1 MVKNLEL
8 FNTPVH
14 SLYHYTNME
23 ALINILKTNT
33 LWATDCKYLND
44 LSETKNMDKI
54 YNELLETENKGL
66 YDYIT
71 EIKERGEPERAENK
85 KQSYFLSFTTE
96 KDSIA
101 LWNYFGENG
110 VALEFDLLGLSYN
123 NGGDEITVLDKNNE
137 SITVPSEIIYGKIK
151 YNDCEIKKLY
161 CKLFEPKATDSD
173 NDITENHIEFIRSAL
188 TLDNINYFKKD
199 NGFSYESEYRIVI
212 NLNKKDSTNIE
223 HFRVKNGLII
233 PYIAIIFGHYLFSLK
248 SITINPKQNDC
259 MIEEG
264 IKRLLI
270 ANKNNNIPIH
280 RSNSKIRW

>member
-1 MVKNLEL
+1 MVRNLEL
-8 FNTPVH
+8 FNTPVY

-44 LSETKNMDKI
+44 LSETKTMDNI
-54 YNELLETENKGL
+54 YNELLETDNKDL
-66 YDYIT
+66 NDYIT
-71 EIKERGEPERAENK
+71 EIKERGDPEGVDNK
-85 KQSYFLSFTTE
+85 KQTYFISFTTE

-110 VALEFDLLGLSYN
+110 VALEFDVTGILYN
-123 NGGDEITVLDKNNE
+123 DGGDEITVIDKNNE
-137 SITVPSEIIYGKIK
+137 SIPVSSEIIYGKIK
-151 YNDCEIKKLY
+151 YDDCEIKKLY
-161 CKLFEPKATDSD
+161 HEFFDPKATDPN
-173 NDITENHIEFIRSAL
+173 NDINENHIEIIRTSL
-188 TLDNINYFKKD
+188 KLNNIIYFKKN

-212 NLNKKDSTNIE
+212 NINKKDATNIE

-233 PYIAIIFGHYLFSLK
+233 PYIAICFGYNLFSLK
-248 SITINPKQNDC
+248 SITINPKQSDC

-270 ANKNNNIPIH
+270 ANNYNIPIH
-280 RSNSKIRW
+280 RSDSKIRW